1 MKALYFKITGK
12 LSDLKDIP
20 LLFIRLVLAYG
31 FYNPAMMKIKDVASV
46 TEWFKS
52 SEIPLP
58 VLNAYLVTYT
68 EFIGFIFLALGF
80 ATRIISIP
88 LIIAMIVAIK
98 AVHWEN
104 GFNASDN
111 GYEIALYY
119 LVMLVLLL
127 FTGPGRIS
135 LDYLID
141 RKVRK

>member
-1 MKALYFKITGK
+1 MKALYFKITDK
-12 LSDLKDIP
+12 LTDLKDIP
-20 LLFIRLVLAYG
+20 LLLIRLVLAYG

-46 TEWFKS
+46 IEWFKS
-52 SEIPLP
+52 SEIPMP

-68 EFIGFIFLALGF
+68 EFLGFIFLAFGF

-98 AVHWEN
+98 VAHWEN